1 MTDLTQDEY
10 KVLRALLT
18 NELHDVPLGE
28 ARIGAGVFCESLDAA
43 SEPCGVKDG
52 KILSALVS
60 SLKHKQLVDSD
71 GETIAL
77 TAAGYAAATQEP
89 PAQ

>member
-1 MTDLTQDEY
+1 MNDISKDEF
-10 KVLRALLT
+10 KVLRAILT

-28 ARIGAGVFCESLDAA
+28 ARIGSDVWCASLDAA
-43 SEPCGVKDG
+43 AEPCGVKDG

-60 SLKHKQLVDSD
+60 SLAHKKLVVSD

-77 TAAGYAAATQEP
+77 TQAGYVAAAAAT
-89 PAQ
+89 

>member
-1 MTDLTQDEY
+1 MSDISKDEF
-10 KVLRALLT
+10 KVLRAILT
-18 NELHDVPLGE
+18 NEFHDVPLGE
-28 ARIGAGVFCESLDAA
+28 ARIGSSVWCASLDEA

-60 SLKHKQLVDSD
+60 TLAHKKLVVSD

-77 TAAGYAAATQEP
+77 TQAGYAAAI
-89 PAQ
+89 AAA